1 MQWSI
6 LTNHDMLIYRPYFHV
21 VNAEFTSHVIRP
33 NSRSTD
39 ESAPSRRIISRRDP
53 GSPRNG
59 AIPHLDSP
67 CPAEALRFGPGSPRR
82 QKHLL
87 QLDSCRAD
95 QGTRTEKPS
104 PTSRRR
110 HARSG
115 CGSVR
120 TETCLSQT
128 EEPYSRILQ

>member
-6 LTNHDMLIYRPYFHV
+6 LTNHDMLIYRLYFHA
-21 VNAEFTSHVIRP
+21 VNAEFTSHVIRS

-53 GSPRNG
+53 GSPWNG
-59 AIPHLDSP
+59 AVPDLDSP
-67 CPAEALRFGPGSPRR
+67 CPTQALRFSPGSARR

-95 QGTRTEKPS
+95 RGTRTEKRS

-110 HARSG
+110 HA
-115 CGSVR
+115 
-120 TETCLSQT
+120 
-128 EEPYSRILQ
+128 